1 MIDPEE
7 LKAVRE
13 KYPNKHNLSMKKI
26 KKLEVKDWG
35 KLKAYTWYNPAMNGG
50 EWWCRLSGCQE
61 DGKRPCDFSE
71 FWIGFDKQS
80 GKVNAY
86 FSTYEGMCKY
96 NIVEFYRP
104 YDIENRA
111 DLWVQANALSFLNKI
126 IDEGIVAVKGEND

>member
-1 MIDPEE
+1 MIDSEE

-13 KYPNKHNLSMKKI
+13 KYPNKYNLSMKKI
-26 KKLEVKDWG
+26 KKLEVK
-35 KLKAYTWYNPAMNGG
+35 PAMNGG

-126 IDEGIVAVKGEND
+126 IDEGIVAVKEGK